1 MNLRIGL
8 FFTRGVSLKT
18 WDMVGNLDREVA
30 VYRRMI
36 EEMNSVTFVT
46 YGDSSDLSYAD
57 RLGGIRI
64 LCNEGNLGLE
74 DYESHLHEIH
84 KDQFEEFDI
93 IKTNQMY
100 GAELALAIAKE
111 FGKPFIARCG
121 YMWSKNCLREQG
133 PDSPITKEALRV
145 EARVFD
151 GADSIFVTTHEM
163 AKDVLLRLPWAENKL
178 NVVPNYVDTD
188 VFRPLS
194 VAKEPNTLI
203 FVGRIAP
210 EKNLEALF
218 EAILPLN
225 VRLIVVGEGR
235 LRPRLQEKY
244 AHMGKMIDWE
254 GGVRNSELPE
264 YINRAQ
270 AFILPSLYE
279 GHPKSLIEAMACAA
293 AVIGCDS
300 PGIREIIT
308 DGQNGLLC
316 GTDAVSIRTAVTK
329 LLADKALAD
338 TMARNASEFVQRNC
352 SLDTI
357 AKLELS
363 LIKETHR
370 NASTH

>member
-36 EEMNSVTFVT
+36 QDMNDVSFVT
-46 YGDSSDLSYAD
+46 YGDVSDLNYAG
-57 RLGGIRI
+57 RLGGITI
-64 LCNEGNLGLE
+64 LCNEKNLGLE
-74 DYESHLHEIH
+74 EYESNLHEIH
-84 KDQFEEFDI
+84 KDRFKDFDI

-100 GAELALAIAKE
+100 GAELALTIAKQ

-121 YMWSKNCLREQG
+121 YMWSQNCFREQG

-151 GADSIFVTTHEM
+151 GADSIFVTTSEM
-163 AKDVLLRLPWAENKL
+163 ARDVLLRLPWAENKL

-188 VFRPLS
+188 VFRPLGIP
-194 VAKEPNTLI
+194 KKPNTLI

-218 EAILPLN
+218 EAIQPLD

-235 LRPRLQEKY
+235 LRPSLQEKY

-279 GHPKSLIEAMACAA
+279 GHPKSLIEAMACASP
-293 AVIGCDS
+293 VIGCDS
-300 PGIREIIT
+300 PGIRDIIA
-308 DGQNGLLC
+308 DGRNGLLC
-316 GTDAVSIRTAVTK
+316 GTDAVSIRGAISRI
-329 LLADKALAD
+329 LSDKALAE
-338 TMARNASEFVQRNC
+338 TMGRNASEFVQRNC
-352 SLDTI
+352 SLNTI
-357 AKLELS
+357 SQLELS

-370 NASTH
+370 HASIH